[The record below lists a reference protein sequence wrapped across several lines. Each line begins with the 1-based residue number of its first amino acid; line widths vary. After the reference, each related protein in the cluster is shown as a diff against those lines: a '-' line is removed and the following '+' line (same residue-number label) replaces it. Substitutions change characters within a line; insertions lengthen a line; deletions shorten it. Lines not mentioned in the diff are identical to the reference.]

1 MSSTASVGKI
11 QQIIKQPCLH
21 QLAASCATANQNRTQ
36 QELPHLYEECIK
48 RMSKRP
54 CRQLQASE
62 IRARKNSMLKSA
74 SLYGNHASCF
84 ETGIDWTVFQ
94 HKSTTQ
100 GIMSFTAENEHR
112 SSPASECTRY
122 WQQQR
127 RRQVAGPPVFEWP
140 SQELQAMVRDE
151 PVGKEDSTGFGT
163 GSVHSS
169 WGDGTQKIGDDAAD
183 DDFIVS
189 LAEIDQIGACEDVYN

>member
-1 MSSTASVGKI
+1 
-11 QQIIKQPCLH
+11 
-21 QLAASCATANQNRTQ
+21 
-36 QELPHLYEECIK
+36 
-48 RMSKRP
+48 MSKRP

-62 IRARKNSMLKSA
+62 ILARKNSMLKSA

-112 SSPASECTRY
+112 YSPASECTRY

-163 GSVHSS
+163 GSVQSY
-169 WGDGTQKIGDDAAD
+169 WGDGTQNIGDDAAD